1 MCNANRGWARKCD
14 SSAMQKTTAARLAQ
28 LAWSRNLVSMK
39 ASDPQESPTQTRAPS
54 TGGRYLFIDALR
66 GFAALAVVF
75 YHAKKGDH
83 ISQLCEKL
91 PAFINTALAHGDLG
105 VQVFFVLSGFVI
117 AHSMARHEVTLSYFG
132 RFVLR
137 RSLRLDPP
145 YWGSMFLTVAFGVL
159 STSFVVGK
167 VYDIPTLGDVVA
179 HVLYL
184 PVLMDKPLI
193 NSVYWT
199 LCLEIQFYVV
209 FCFVMGA
216 ATRLRRK
223 FSPRFAFYAT
233 VLPATI
239 FANLW
244 ALQWQPFDVR
254 GLFTG
259 HWLFFMAG
267 VLVWNATMH
276 QKDRFS
282 LPVAVINLFVLSL
295 AFYKYG
301 NPAIGVG
308 VLTCFAIL
316 LAGRLGKFS
325 TWLAWRPFQGLG
337 AISYSLYLIHNVIT
351 GATFCVGYGITGR
364 SVWLEGLWFVLVI
377 ATCIFSSW
385 VFYRLIERPSMNL
398 SRRVRMTPKG

>member
-1 MCNANRGWARKCD
+1 MEA
-14 SSAMQKTTAARLAQ
+14 SA
-28 LAWSRNLVSMK
+28 
-39 ASDPQESPTQTRAPS
+39 PQESPTQKRAPS
-54 TGGRYLFIDALR
+54 SGGRYLFIDALR

-75 YHAKKGDH
+75 YHAKEGEH
-83 ISQLCEKL
+83 ISQLSENL
-91 PAFINTALAHGDLG
+91 PAFVNAVLRHGDLG

-145 YWGSMFLTVAFGVL
+145 YWASMLLTIAFGVL

-167 VYDIPTLGDVVA
+167 VYDIPSLGDVVA

-184 PVLMDKPLI
+184 PVLLDKPLI

-199 LCLEIQFYVV
+199 LCLEIQFYLV
-209 FCFVMGA
+209 FCLVMGA
-216 ATRLRRK
+216 ATRLRRRV
-223 FSPRFAFYAT
+223 SPRFSFYAT
-233 VLPATI
+233 VLPATMLS
-239 FANLW
+239 NLW
-244 ALQWQPFDVR
+244 ALQWHPFDVR

-259 HWLFFMAG
+259 HWFFFMAG

-282 LPVAVINLFVLSL
+282 LPVALINLVVLSL
-295 AFYKYG
+295 AGYVHG
-301 NPAIGVG
+301 SPAIGVG
-308 VLTCFAIL
+308 VFTCAVIL

-325 TWLAWRPFQGLG
+325 TWLAWRPIQGLG

-351 GATFCVGYGITGR
+351 GAAFRLGYGITGR
-364 SVWLEGLWFVLVI
+364 NVWLEGLWFVLVVVACII
-377 ATCIFSSW
+377 ASW
-385 VFYRLIERPSMNL
+385 IFYRVFERPSMKL
-398 SRRVRMTPKG
+398 SRRVRMTPKRQD